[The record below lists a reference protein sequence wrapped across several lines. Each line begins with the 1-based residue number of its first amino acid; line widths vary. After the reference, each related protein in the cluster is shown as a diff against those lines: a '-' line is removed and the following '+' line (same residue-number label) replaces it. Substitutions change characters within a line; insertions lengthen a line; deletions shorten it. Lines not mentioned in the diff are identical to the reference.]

1 MSDEVLS
8 AERIAY
14 QATTHEFFTQLLLIW
29 LIAEVRR
36 LGEDE

>member
-1 MSDEVLS
+1 M
-8 AERIAY
+8 
-14 QATTHEFFTQLLLIW
+14 TTNVALIIVVQNFFTQLLLIW